1 MPVDMS
7 VLGTAP
13 VAAWCPSLDTA
24 GNGTTTLTDLSGNG
38 RNGTLTNMSPASDW
52 TDDGS
57 GLWSLDF
64 DGSNDYVALSS
75 GVALGTLHSVSE
87 WVYCGVIPTQYDFNG
102 SMGESGSATTCP
114 IAFQSSN
121 IMYSSSTW
129 GAVVPRTYVVGEW
142 LHVVSIRNGLSVS
155 FYVNGSLLGSDT
167 LPTNPSF
174 TLGRLG
180 ARNLIAGIYFRG
192 RLDDIRVFDSAL
204 TAPDVAYLYNS
215 GNGRGVQPATGN
227 PAGILQLNTQ
237 SMRFGL

>member
-24 GNGTTTLTDLSGNG
+24 GNGTTTLTDLVGGS
-38 RNGTLTNMSPASDW
+38 NGTLTNMVPASDW

-87 WVYCGVIPTQYDFNG
+87 WVYCGVIPATYSFNG
-102 SMGESGSATTCP
+102 SMGESGSTTTCP
-114 IAFQSSN
+114 IAF
-121 IMYSSSTW
+121 MSSSLIYSAAAG
-129 GAVVPRTYVVGEW
+129 GAVVSRTYVVGEW
-142 LHVVSIRNGLSVS
+142 LHVVSIRNGLAVS
-155 FYVNGSLLGSDT
+155 FYVNGSLLGSST
-167 LPTNPSF
+167 LPSNPTF

-180 ARNLIAGIYFRG
+180 ARNLINGLYFRG

-204 TAPDVAYLYNS
+204 TAPGIAYLYAS

-227 PAGILQLNTQ
+227 PTGILQLNTQ
-237 SMRFGL
+237 SMRLGL